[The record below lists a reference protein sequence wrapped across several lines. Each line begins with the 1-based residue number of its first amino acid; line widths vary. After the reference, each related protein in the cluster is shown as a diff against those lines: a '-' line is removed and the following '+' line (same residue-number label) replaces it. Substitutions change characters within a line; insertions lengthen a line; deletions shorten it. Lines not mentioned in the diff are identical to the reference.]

1 MNKDKRNNIKLLG
14 TLNNADE
21 SGIIANANQIYDANE
36 NKSTQDVSK
45 EHTERIKT
53 LETKENSMQTTLENI
68 TKTGEASAASNVT
81 YNHSDSKLDATN
93 VQQAIDE
100 VSSIGHFAKRGGVI
114 NISTNYNSE
123 HTVEVLTLTQA
134 IAKVPSSDRVLGF
147 TMTFLSSDGWK
158 NYQFIGT
165 TIDNWTNINNW
176 TSFVNDAQLKSNQ
189 DSIIEKL
196 NTKVNTSDIVQQTG
210 NSTTSVMSQKAVSDK
225 LSELLQEAIDDTNV
239 KVRSLNIQSIY
250 STHVD
255 WNNGDNNNKK
265 IPLLFNLKKGES
277 ITLSVSNVDVTYNDN
292 TPSMW
297 AVTLTDETGYINEIT
312 IYEEGTKTYTATHD
326 IAIKD
331 LSVNINIGVETLSLD
346 IQVESGELIKQFR
359 GLQKNV
365 NNNTTNIEHTKAFI
379 GTGEGFYHLK
389 KGVNEYVD
397 IYGNFKA
404 GFLLD
409 LDILDFN
416 YTGIGNFNVNIY
428 DIDNNKVL
436 IVSYGIDNNR
446 IILQNDST
454 HIRLRLGYKGTIET
468 FFVAA
473 KVLYGTAVK
482 NSDINP
488 LIKGERYTIS
498 KLSRSRT
505 FYNDFKAGDIVKIS
519 VSNFNYE
526 GSGAMAVFL
535 NDGTEYVYHLDFN
548 SKAIDDYTTYVILVR
563 DCSYIDVGC
572 TFVEGITTI
581 SADFDVL
588 YNPNV
593 VKNTLKIDSQ
603 RESGCW
609 RKLLDY
615 SNPTE
620 NNISIVYPFKSGE
633 LLVFVVNSLETNSPS
648 KSISISANNNV
659 IISKYKIG
667 YGSYVFEN
675 DTNAVKIAMS
685 QNVDAN
691 DFTADVE
698 VLYGKDAENY
708 IKEQNELPFLDVE
721 EKVFSKN
728 GTTTDYV
735 YKEKAYVGYKK
746 PFDKDCIIKSLS
758 ISSFNP
764 GSTIHS
770 YIGKSYNFVIGT
782 IDQRNWLLPRMTFT
796 SQIKEVKNGIH
807 FDFSDDTIIAKEG
820 EVIFIEMTPTSDRNV
835 LCGLSSE
842 TYDANNEFMVT
853 HNLNTALTA
862 MSSKGCDNYRLKTIP
877 FNTIFVQKD
886 EIKSLQSQINS
897 LQNRLNTVGIYEDRI
912 TGIKYHITVSNGNIV
927 LQSLNIKSMMVIGHS
942 FVNYENSPEVGWYLD
957 DGENRAM
964 AASVNE
970 HQWTS
975 LIKDKLGLTTLKL
988 VSGVDFERNYSTD
1001 YDFASKL
1008 KVTDEYDA
1016 ICIYLCENAVYNDT
1030 MQESWEAMLN
1040 YLKSAAPKARI
1051 FCTGSWSSNNKQQA
1065 IQAACENTSGVTYVN
1080 MLPVS
1085 SKLANHSSDWHRG
1098 DYYYGRESTYYPI
1111 GAPSSH
1117 PNDKG
1122 MLDIAN
1128 TFLNY
1133 MGVEQIENKTHNITL
1148 NQTSGGIIGTPNVE
1162 WLENGIVTIRCTPD
1176 VGHSIQ
1182 SVSVQ
1187 KSSGGSIEVTRRT
1200 NNYYDNKTERVYYT
1214 FTMPNEDVV
1223 VTPEWTIVQE

>member
-1 MNKDKRNNIKLLG
+1 MVSTKLNIGKIPISKGEYQEGTTYQRLNQVTMLG
-14 TLNNADE
+14 STYQSKIDDNTSAPAQMGAD
-21 SGIIANANQIYDANE
+21 GA
-36 NKSTQDVSK
+36 V
-45 EHTERIKT
+45 
-53 LETKENSMQTTLENI
+53 ENI
-68 TKTGEASAASNVT
+68 NTDKWLCVAVGNVSAAKKVV
-81 YNHSDSKLDATN
+81 YNNETSGLEAGN
-93 VQQAIDE
+93 VQEAIDE
-100 VSSIGHFAKRGGVI
+100 VGSKVSGLK
-114 NISTNYNSE
+114 
-123 HTVEVLTLTQA
+123 VL
-134 IAKVPSSDRVLGF
+134 
-147 TMTFLSSDGWK
+147 
-158 NYQFIGT
+158 
-165 TIDNWTNINNW
+165 
-176 TSFVNDAQLKSNQ
+176 
-189 DSIIEKL
+189 
-196 NTKVNTSDIVQQTG
+196 
-210 NSTTSVMSQKAVSDK
+210 
-225 LSELLQEAIDDTNV
+225 
-239 KVRSLNIQSIY
+239 SIY
-250 STHVD
+250 SAHVD
-255 WNNGDNNNKK
+255 WNNGDNNINT
-265 IPLLFNLKKGES
+265 PLLFNLKKGES
-277 ITLSVSNVDVTYNDN
+277 ITLTVSNVDVTYNDD
-292 TPSMW
+292 TSTDW
-297 AVTLTDETGYINEIT
+297 AVTLSDETGYINEIT
-312 IYEEGTKTYTATHD
+312 SYKEGTKTYTATHD
-326 IAIKD
+326 IDIKA
-331 LSVNINIGVETLSLD
+331 LYVNVNIGVETLSLD

-359 GLQKNV
+359 ELQKNV
-365 NNNTTNIEHTKAFI
+365 NNNTTNIAHTKAFV
-379 GTGEGFYHLK
+379 GTGEGFYNLE
-389 KGVNEYVD
+389 KGANEYVD

-404 GFLLD
+404 GFSLC

-416 YTGIGNFNVNIY
+416 YTGSGDTNINIS
-428 DIDNNKVL
+428 DIDNNKLLFVC
-436 IVSYGIDNNR
+436 YTNGIR
-446 IILQNDST
+446 TIILSNDTT
-454 HIRLRLGYKGTIET
+454 HIRLKLGYKDTVET

-482 NSDINP
+482 NSDINS
-488 LIKGERYTIS
+488 LIRGERYTIS
-498 KLSRSRT
+498 KLNKNRT

-519 VSNFNYE
+519 VSNFNYK

-535 NDGTEYVYHLDFN
+535 NDGTEYVYHRDFSN
-548 SKAIDDYTTYVILVR
+548 KNIDDYTTYVILVR
-563 DCSYIDVGC
+563 DCSYIEVGC
-572 TFVEGITTI
+572 SSVEGITTI
-581 SADFDVL
+581 SADFAVL
-588 YNPNV
+588 YTPNV
-593 VKNTLKIDSQ
+593 VKNTLKIESR

-609 RKLLDY
+609 RKLLNY
-615 SNPTE
+615 SNSVE
-620 NNISIVYPFKSGE
+620 RNMSIIYPFKSGE
-633 LLVFVVNSLETNSPS
+633 LLVFVVNSLETDSPNRN
-648 KSISISANNNV
+648 ISISANNNV
-659 IISKYKIG
+659 IISKDKRG
-667 YGSYVFEN
+667 YDSYVFEN
-675 DTNAVKIAMS
+675 DINAVNIAMY
-685 QNVDAN
+685 QDVGAN

-721 EKVFSKN
+721 EEVFSKN
-728 GTTTDYV
+728 GTTTDWV

-758 ISSFNP
+758 ISSFNSS
-764 GSTIHS
+764 STTHS

-796 SQIKEVKNGIH
+796 SQIKEVKNGVIH

-820 EVIFIEMTPTSDRNV
+820 EVIFIEMTSTSERKDV

-853 HNLNTALTA
+853 PNLNTALTA
-862 MSSKGCDNYRLKTIP
+862 KSSNGCDNYRLKTIP

-886 EIKSLQSQINS
+886 EIKSLQSQVNS
-897 LQNRLNTVGIYEDRI
+897 LQNRLNDVGIYEDRI

-927 LQSLNIKSMMVIGHS
+927 LQSLNIKSLMVIGHS
-942 FVNYENSPEVGWYLD
+942 FVNYGNSPEADWYLD

-975 LIKDKLGLTTLKL
+975 LIKNKLELTTLKL

-1001 YDFASKL
+1001 YDFASKWE
-1008 KVTDEYDA
+1008 VTDVYDA
-1016 ICIYLCENAVYNDT
+1016 ICVYLCENAVYNDT

-1065 IQAACENTSGVTYVN
+1065 IQAACKNISGVTYVN

-1085 SKLANHSSDWHRG
+1085 SQLANHSSAWHRG
-1098 DYYYGRESTYYPI
+1098 DYYYGRESTYYPM

-1128 TFLNY
+1128 TFLDY
-1133 MGVEQIENKTHNITL
+1133 MGLGQIEGKTHSITL

-1176 VGHSIQ
+1176 SGHSIQ

-1214 FTMPNEDVV
+1214 FTMPNEDVE